1 MKKITVSFLFSA
13 LLMTSAVA
21 QSLAEGQRFS
31 RNEEFEKAEQ
41 IYAKLITAK
50 PKVGDNYYWAG
61 LNFLAKGDS
70 LSALNSFNAGLAIA
84 PTSPLNLVGKGH
96 MELRKH
102 NVQGAEAFF
111 VQASAAKKKLRPL
124 INKEIARAYLLVE
137 FGSPEQLKNYGARA
151 MDYLKI
157 SNNDFE
163 AKILLGDAMI
173 INNPT
178 NSSDAIQQY
187 IVASYDAPSD
197 PRPLM
202 RQAKVYARANAGT
215 LALSKL
221 DEALALDVN
230 YAPAYRQKAEVFSLL
245 KERDSA
251 VIYYEEYLKRNDN
264 ITARKFYVQNLY
276 LGGDFDR
283 CINEGKKLLEKKSI
297 PVIYGTIAYAI
308 ASKEK
313 AKRTPNIKMRSES
326 STQVTGSLDIKADS
340 KTTVSP
346 DGSISTK
353 VDYRA
358 TVNSDAGT
366 VPARRKYPL
375 HSDSTLIDS
384 GLNYFFKN
392 YEELHVKPLGRSL
405 LPSELFYKAILTYR
419 LGLVTA
425 DSFRT
430 VESYNL
436 MTMALMDTAR
446 AGANTYQMAQKM
458 YFDGKNYEQAY
469 GIIEMK
475 RKKQSGKLNSVDL
488 FYAGRCLAN
497 IKRQKEALT
506 IFNEL
511 ITQDTNYLSG
521 YYLIATTWA
530 SLDPTDSSGNV
541 TRAFERWMGKL
552 DSAQQ
557 IRFKQ
562 DRENAYRNMA
572 YYAQKKKDYEKASY
586 YYGKVIELVPDDQAT
601 IDVKKRF
608 DDYLIKVKAKA
619 NKPNKPAAAATTTTT
634 GTTTTTTPAGTTPT
648 TTPTGGTTPTTTPA
662 GGKK

>member
-1 MKKITVSFLFSA
+1 MKKITVSLILSSV
-13 LLMTSAVA
+13 LWVGSVA
-21 QSLAEGQRFS
+21 AQTLADGQKFS

-41 IYAKLITAK
+41 VYSSLIAKK
-50 PKVGDNYYWAG
+50 PKVGDNYYWAA

-70 LSALNSFNAGLAIA
+70 LSALNMFNQGLAIA
-84 PTSPLNLVGKGH
+84 PTFPLNLVGKGH

-111 VQASAAKKKLRPL
+111 AQASMAKKKVRPL
-124 INKEIARAYLLVE
+124 VNKEIARAYLLVE
-137 FGSPEQLKNYGARA
+137 YGSPEQLKGYGARA
-151 MDYLKI
+151 IDYLKI

-187 IVASYDAPSD
+187 IVAGYDATTD

-215 LALSKL
+215 LAISKL

-230 YAPAYRQKAEVFSLL
+230 YAPAYRQKAEVFSML

-251 VIYYEEYLKRNDN
+251 VFYYEEYLRRNDN

-276 LGGDFDR
+276 LGGDLDR
-283 CINEGKKLLEKKSI
+283 CIIEGKNLLGKKSI
-297 PVIYGTIAYAI
+297 PSIYGTIAYAI

-313 AKRTPNIKMRSES
+313 AKRR
-326 STQVTGSLDIKADS
+326 LADS
-340 KTTVSP
+340 
-346 DGSISTK
+346 
-353 VDYRA
+353 A
-358 TVNSDAGT
+358 
-366 VPARRKYPL
+366 
-375 HSDSTLIDS
+375 LIDS

-392 YEELHVKPLGRSL
+392 YEELYVKPLNRSL
-405 LPSELFYKAILTYR
+405 IPSENFFKAVLTYR
-419 LGLVTA
+419 YGLTTTDTTA
-425 DSFRT
+425 RKMRT

-436 MTMALMDTAR
+436 MTMALIDTSK

-469 GIIEMK
+469 GILELK
-475 RKKQSGKLNSVDL
+475 RKKQAGKLNSVDL

-497 IKRQKEALT
+497 IKRQREALN

-530 SLDPTDSSGNV
+530 SLDPVDSTGNV
-541 TRAFERWMGKL
+541 TKAFERWMGKL
-552 DSAQQ
+552 DSAQLVK
-557 IRFKQ
+557 FKA

-572 YYAQKKKDYEKASY
+572 YYAQKKKDYERASY
-586 YYGKVIELVPDDQAT
+586 YYGKVLELVPDDQVT

-608 DDYLIKVKAKA
+608 DDYLAKVKAKA
-619 NKPNKPAAAATTTTT
+619 NKPKPTAAATPSASASPATDAAAGSTNAGATT
-634 GTTTTTTPAGTTPT
+634 GGNAAGTGATTPT
-648 TTPTGGTTPTTTPA
+648 TG
-662 GGKK
+662 GGK

>member
-1 MKKITVSFLFSA
+1 M
-13 LLMTSAVA
+13 
-21 QSLAEGQRFS
+21 
-31 RNEEFEKAEQ
+31 
-41 IYAKLITAK
+41 
-50 PKVGDNYYWAG
+50 
-61 LNFLAKGDS
+61 
-70 LSALNSFNAGLAIA
+70 
-84 PTSPLNLVGKGH
+84 
-96 MELRKH
+96 
-102 NVQGAEAFF
+102 
-111 VQASAAKKKLRPL
+111 AKKKLRPL
-124 INKEIARAYLLVE
+124 VNKEIARAYLLVE
-137 FGSPEQLKNYGARA
+137 FGSPEQLKAYGARA
-151 MDYLKI
+151 IDYLKI

-187 IVASYDAPSD
+187 IVAGYDATND
-197 PRPLM
+197 PRPLL
-202 RQAKVYARANAGT
+202 RQAKVYARANAAT

-230 YAPAYRQKAEVFSLL
+230 YAPAYRQKAEVFSQL

-251 VIYYEEYLKRNDN
+251 VIYYEEYLRRNDN

-276 LGGDFDR
+276 LSGDFDR

-313 AKRTPNIKMRSES
+313 AKRR
-326 STQVTGSLDIKADS
+326 LADS
-340 KTTVSP
+340 
-346 DGSISTK
+346 
-353 VDYRA
+353 A
-358 TVNSDAGT
+358 Q
-366 VPARRKYPL
+366 
-375 HSDSTLIDS
+375 IDS
-384 GLNYFFKN
+384 GLNYFMKN
-392 YEELHVKPLGRSL
+392 YEELHIKPLNRGL
-405 LPSELFYKAILTYR
+405 LPSESYFKGVLTYR
-419 LGLVTA
+419 YGLSTTDTLA
-425 DSFRT
+425 RKLRT

-436 MTMALMDTAR
+436 MTMALMDTAK
-446 AGANTYQMAQKM
+446 AGVNTYQMAQKM

-475 RKKQSGKLNSVDL
+475 RKKQMGKLNSVDL

-530 SLDPTDSSGNV
+530 GLDPTDSTGNV
-541 TRAFERWMGKL
+541 TKAFERWMGKL
-552 DSAQQ
+552 DSAQR
-557 IRFKQ
+557 IRFVQ

-572 YYAQKKKDYEKASY
+572 YYAQKKKDYERASY

-608 DDYLIKVKAKA
+608 DDYLAKVKAKA
-619 NKPNKPAAAATTTTT
+619 NKPKAGTTATGAAATPAT
-634 GTTTTTTPAGTTPT
+634 GSTGASTTPT
-648 TTPTGGTTPTTTPA
+648 TTPTTPAATTT
-662 GGKK
+662 GGK

>member
-1 MKKITVSFLFSA
+1 MKKITVSLLLSSV

-21 QSLAEGQRFS
+21 QTLAEGQRYS
-31 RNEEFEKAEQ
+31 RNEEYEKAEQ
-41 IYAKLITAK
+41 IYAKLIAAK

-84 PTSPLNLVGKGH
+84 PLSPLNLVGKGH
-96 MELRKH
+96 MELRKL
-102 NVQGAEAFF
+102 NLQGAESFF

-137 FGSPEQLKNYGARA
+137 YGTAEQLKNYGSRA
-151 MDYLKI
+151 IDYLKI

-187 IVASYDAPSD
+187 IVAGYDAPTD

-202 RQAKVYARANAGT
+202 RQAKVYARANAAN
-215 LALSKL
+215 LAISKL

-230 YAPAYRQKAEVFSLL
+230 YAPAYRQKAEVFSLM

-264 ITARKFYVQNLY
+264 ITARKFYVQNLF

-283 CINEGKKLLEKKSI
+283 CISEGKKLLEKKSI
-297 PVIYGTIAYAI
+297 PVIYGTISYAI

-313 AKRTPNIKMRSES
+313 SKRR
-326 STQVTGSLDIKADS
+326 LADS
-340 KTTVSP
+340 
-346 DGSISTK
+346 
-353 VDYRA
+353 A
-358 TVNSDAGT
+358 Q
-366 VPARRKYPL
+366 
-375 HSDSTLIDS
+375 IDS

-392 YEELHVKPLGRSL
+392 YENLYIKPLNRDL
-405 LPSELFYKAILTYR
+405 LPSENYYKGVLTYR
-419 LGLVTA
+419 YGLSTT
-425 DSFRT
+425 DSVARKLRT
-430 VESYNL
+430 IESYNL

-446 AGANTYQMAQKM
+446 AGANTYQLAQKM

-469 GIIEMK
+469 GIIELK
-475 RKKQSGKLNSVDL
+475 RKKQAGKLNSVDL

-497 IKRQKEALT
+497 IKRQKEALN

-552 DSAQQ
+552 DSAQKV
-557 IRFKQ
+557 RFVQ

-586 YYGKVIELVPDDQAT
+586 YYGKVIELVPDDQVT

-608 DDYLIKVKAKA
+608 DDYVAKVKAKA
-619 NKPNKPAAAATTTTT
+619 NKPKTATSGTTTTDGASTTSGGTT
-634 GTTTTTTPAGTTPT
+634 GTTTPTTTTTPSS
-648 TTPTGGTTPTTTPA
+648 TTPA
-662 GGKK
+662 GGK

>member
-1 MKKITVSFLFSA
+1 MKKITVSLILSSV
-13 LLMTSAVA
+13 LWVGSVA
-21 QSLAEGQRFS
+21 AQTLADGQKFS

-41 IYAKLITAK
+41 VYSSLIAKK
-50 PKVGDNYYWAG
+50 PKVGDNYYWAA

-70 LSALNSFNAGLAIA
+70 LNALNMFNQGLAIA
-84 PTSPLNLVGKGH
+84 PTFPLNLVGKGH

-111 VQASAAKKKLRPL
+111 AQASMAKKKVRPL
-124 INKEIARAYLLVE
+124 VNKEIARAYLLVE
-137 FGSPEQLKNYGARA
+137 YGSAEQLKGYGARA
-151 MDYLKI
+151 IDYLKI

-187 IVASYDAPSD
+187 IVAGYDATTD

-215 LALSKL
+215 LAISKL
-221 DEALALDVN
+221 DEALALDLN
-230 YAPAYRQKAEVFSLL
+230 YAPAYRQKAEVFSML

-251 VIYYEEYLKRNDN
+251 VFYYEEYLRRNDN

-276 LGGDFDR
+276 LGGDLDR
-283 CINEGKKLLEKKSI
+283 CIIEGKNLLAKKSI
-297 PVIYGTIAYAI
+297 PSIYGTIAYAI

-313 AKRTPNIKMRSES
+313 AKRR
-326 STQVTGSLDIKADS
+326 LADS
-340 KTTVSP
+340 
-346 DGSISTK
+346 
-353 VDYRA
+353 A
-358 TVNSDAGT
+358 
-366 VPARRKYPL
+366 
-375 HSDSTLIDS
+375 LIDS

-392 YEELHVKPLGRSL
+392 YEELYVKPLSRSL
-405 LPSELFYKAILTYR
+405 IPSENFFKAVLTYR
-419 LGLVTA
+419 YGLTTTDTTA
-425 DSFRT
+425 RKMRT

-436 MTMALMDTAR
+436 MTMALIDTSK

-469 GIIEMK
+469 GILELK
-475 RKKQSGKLNSVDL
+475 RKKQAGKLNSVDL
-488 FYAGRCLAN
+488 FYSGRCLAN
-497 IKRQKEALT
+497 IKRQREALN

-530 SLDPTDSSGNV
+530 SLDPVDSTGNV
-541 TRAFERWMGKL
+541 TKAFERWMGKL
-552 DSAQQ
+552 DSTQLVK
-557 IRFKQ
+557 FKA

-572 YYAQKKKDYEKASY
+572 YYAQKKKDYEGASY
-586 YYGKVIELVPDDQAT
+586 YYGKVLELVPDDQVT

-619 NKPNKPAAAATTTTT
+619 NKPKATTGAAATTPASSASAAGTTATPAAGTTTAPATTT
-634 GTTTTTTPAGTTPT
+634 G
-648 TTPTGGTTPTTTPA
+648 
-662 GGKK
+662 GGK

>member
-1 MKKITVSFLFSA
+1 MKKISVSLLLSSV

-21 QSLAEGQRFS
+21 QTLADGQRFS

-41 IYAKLITAK
+41 IYAKLIATK

-70 LSALNSFNAGLAIA
+70 LSALNMFNQGLAIA
-84 PTSPLNLVGKGH
+84 PTGPLNLIGKGH

-111 VQASAAKKKLRPL
+111 VQASMAKKKLRPL
-124 INKEIARAYLLVE
+124 VNKEIARAYLLVE
-137 FGSPEQLKNYGARA
+137 FGSPEQLKAYGARA
-151 MDYLKI
+151 IDYLKI

-187 IVASYDAPSD
+187 IVAGYDATND
-197 PRPLM
+197 PRPLL
-202 RQAKVYARANAGT
+202 RQAKVYARANAAT

-230 YAPAYRQKAEVFSLL
+230 YAPAYRQKAEVFSQL

-251 VIYYEEYLKRNDN
+251 VIYYEEYLRRNDN

-276 LGGDFDR
+276 LSGDFDR

-313 AKRTPNIKMRSES
+313 AKRR
-326 STQVTGSLDIKADS
+326 LADS
-340 KTTVSP
+340 
-346 DGSISTK
+346 
-353 VDYRA
+353 A
-358 TVNSDAGT
+358 Q
-366 VPARRKYPL
+366 
-375 HSDSTLIDS
+375 IDS
-384 GLNYFFKN
+384 GLNYFMKN
-392 YEELHVKPLGRSL
+392 YEELHIKPLNRGL
-405 LPSELFYKAILTYR
+405 LPSESYFKGVLTYR
-419 LGLVTA
+419 YGLSTTDTLA
-425 DSFRT
+425 RKLRT

-436 MTMALMDTAR
+436 MTMALMDTAK
-446 AGANTYQMAQKM
+446 AGVNTYQMAQKM

-475 RKKQSGKLNSVDL
+475 RKKQMGKLNSVDL

-530 SLDPTDSSGNV
+530 GLDPTDSTGNV
-541 TRAFERWMGKL
+541 TKAFERWMGKL
-552 DSAQQ
+552 DSAQR
-557 IRFKQ
+557 IRFVQ

-572 YYAQKKKDYEKASY
+572 YYAQKKKDYERASY

-608 DDYLIKVKAKA
+608 DDYLAKVKAKA
-619 NKPNKPAAAATTTTT
+619 NKPKAGTTATGAAATPATGST
-634 GTTTTTTPAGTTPT
+634 GTSTAPT
-648 TTPTGGTTPTTTPA
+648 TTPTTPA
-662 GGKK
+662 ATTSGGK

>member
-1 MKKITVSFLFSA
+1 MKKITVSLILSSV
-13 LLMTSAVA
+13 LWVGSVA
-21 QSLAEGQRFS
+21 AQTLADGQKFS

-41 IYAKLITAK
+41 VYSSLIAKK
-50 PKVGDNYYWAG
+50 PKVGDNYYWAA

-70 LSALNSFNAGLAIA
+70 LSALNMFNQGLAIA
-84 PTSPLNLVGKGH
+84 PTFPLNLVGKGH

-111 VQASAAKKKLRPL
+111 AQASMAKKKVRPL
-124 INKEIARAYLLVE
+124 VNKEIARAYLLVE
-137 FGSPEQLKNYGARA
+137 YGSPEQLKGYGARA
-151 MDYLKI
+151 IDYLKI

-187 IVASYDAPSD
+187 IVAGYDATTD

-215 LALSKL
+215 LAISKL

-230 YAPAYRQKAEVFSLL
+230 YAPAYRQKAEVFSML

-251 VIYYEEYLKRNDN
+251 VFYYEEYLRRNDN

-276 LGGDFDR
+276 LGGDLDR
-283 CINEGKKLLEKKSI
+283 CIIEGKNLLGKKSI
-297 PVIYGTIAYAI
+297 PSIYGTIAYAI

-313 AKRTPNIKMRSES
+313 AKRR
-326 STQVTGSLDIKADS
+326 LADS
-340 KTTVSP
+340 
-346 DGSISTK
+346 
-353 VDYRA
+353 A
-358 TVNSDAGT
+358 
-366 VPARRKYPL
+366 
-375 HSDSTLIDS
+375 LIDS

-392 YEELHVKPLGRSL
+392 YEELYVKPLNRSL
-405 LPSELFYKAILTYR
+405 IPSENFFKAVLTYR
-419 LGLVTA
+419 YGLTTTDTTA
-425 DSFRT
+425 RKMRT

-436 MTMALMDTAR
+436 MTMALIDTSK

-469 GIIEMK
+469 GILELK
-475 RKKQSGKLNSVDL
+475 RKKQAGKLNSVDL

-497 IKRQKEALT
+497 IKRQREALN

-530 SLDPTDSSGNV
+530 SLDPVDSTGNV
-541 TRAFERWMGKL
+541 TKAFERWMGKL
-552 DSAQQ
+552 DSAQL
-557 IRFKQ
+557 IKFKA

-572 YYAQKKKDYEKASY
+572 YYAQKKKDYERASY
-586 YYGKVIELVPDDQAT
+586 YYGKVLELVPDDQVT

-608 DDYLIKVKAKA
+608 DDYLAKVKAKA
-619 NKPNKPAAAATTTTT
+619 NKPKPTAAATPSASASPATDAAAGSTNAGATT
-634 GTTTTTTPAGTTPT
+634 GGNAAGTGATTPT
-648 TTPTGGTTPTTTPA
+648 TG
-662 GGKK
+662 GGK

>member
-1 MKKITVSFLFSA
+1 MKKITVSLILSSV
-13 LLMTSAVA
+13 LWVGSVA
-21 QSLAEGQRFS
+21 AQTLADGQKFS

-41 IYAKLITAK
+41 VYSSLIAKK
-50 PKVGDNYYWAG
+50 PKVGDNYYWAA

-70 LSALNSFNAGLAIA
+70 LNALNMFNQGLAIA
-84 PTSPLNLVGKGH
+84 PTFPLNLVGKGH

-111 VQASAAKKKLRPL
+111 AQASMAKKKVRPL
-124 INKEIARAYLLVE
+124 VNKEIARAYLLVE
-137 FGSPEQLKNYGARA
+137 FGSPEQLKGYGARA
-151 MDYLKI
+151 IDYLKI

-187 IVASYDAPSD
+187 IVAGYDATTD

-215 LALSKL
+215 LAISKL
-221 DEALALDVN
+221 DEALALDLN
-230 YAPAYRQKAEVFSLL
+230 YAPAYRQKAEVFSML

-251 VIYYEEYLKRNDN
+251 VFYYEEYLRRNDN

-276 LGGDFDR
+276 LGGDLDR
-283 CINEGKKLLEKKSI
+283 CIIEGKNLLAKKSI
-297 PVIYGTIAYAI
+297 PSIYGTIAYAI

-313 AKRTPNIKMRSES
+313 AKRR
-326 STQVTGSLDIKADS
+326 LADS
-340 KTTVSP
+340 
-346 DGSISTK
+346 
-353 VDYRA
+353 A
-358 TVNSDAGT
+358 
-366 VPARRKYPL
+366 
-375 HSDSTLIDS
+375 LIDS

-392 YEELHVKPLGRSL
+392 YEELYVKPLSRSL
-405 LPSELFYKAILTYR
+405 IPSENFFKAVLTYR
-419 LGLVTA
+419 YGLTTTDTTA
-425 DSFRT
+425 RKMRT

-436 MTMALMDTAR
+436 MTMALIDTSK

-469 GIIEMK
+469 GILELK
-475 RKKQSGKLNSVDL
+475 RKKQAGKLNSVDL

-497 IKRQKEALT
+497 IKRQREALN

-530 SLDPTDSSGNV
+530 SLDPVDSTGNV
-541 TRAFERWMGKL
+541 TKAFERWMGKL
-552 DSAQQ
+552 DSTQLVK
-557 IRFKQ
+557 FKA

-572 YYAQKKKDYEKASY
+572 YYAQKKKDYEGASY
-586 YYGKVIELVPDDQAT
+586 YYGKVLELVPDDQVT

-619 NKPNKPAAAATTTTT
+619 NKPKATTGAAATTPATSASAAGTTATPAAGTTTAPATTT
-634 GTTTTTTPAGTTPT
+634 G
-648 TTPTGGTTPTTTPA
+648 
-662 GGKK
+662 GGK

>member
-1 MKKITVSFLFSA
+1 MKKITVSLILSSV
-13 LLMTSAVA
+13 LWVGSVA
-21 QSLAEGQRFS
+21 AQTLADGQKFS

-41 IYAKLITAK
+41 VYSSLIAKK
-50 PKVGDNYYWAG
+50 PKVGDNYYWAA

-70 LSALNSFNAGLAIA
+70 LSALNMFNQGLAIA
-84 PTSPLNLVGKGH
+84 PTFPLNLVGKGH

-111 VQASAAKKKLRPL
+111 AQASMAKKKVRPL
-124 INKEIARAYLLVE
+124 VNKEIARAYLLVE
-137 FGSPEQLKNYGARA
+137 YGNAEQLKGYGARA
-151 MDYLKI
+151 IDYLKI

-187 IVASYDAPSD
+187 IVAGYDATTD

-215 LALSKL
+215 LAISKL

-230 YAPAYRQKAEVFSLL
+230 YAPAYRQKAEVFSML

-251 VIYYEEYLKRNDN
+251 VFYYEEYLRRNDN

-276 LGGDFDR
+276 LGGDLDR
-283 CINEGKKLLEKKSI
+283 CIIEGKNLLGKKSI
-297 PVIYGTIAYAI
+297 PSIYGTIAYAI

-313 AKRTPNIKMRSES
+313 AKRR
-326 STQVTGSLDIKADS
+326 LADS
-340 KTTVSP
+340 
-346 DGSISTK
+346 
-353 VDYRA
+353 A
-358 TVNSDAGT
+358 
-366 VPARRKYPL
+366 
-375 HSDSTLIDS
+375 LIDS

-392 YEELHVKPLGRSL
+392 YEELYVKPLNRSL
-405 LPSELFYKAILTYR
+405 IPSENFFKAVLTYR
-419 LGLVTA
+419 YGLTTTDTTA
-425 DSFRT
+425 RKMRT

-436 MTMALMDTAR
+436 MTMALIDTSK

-469 GIIEMK
+469 GILELK
-475 RKKQSGKLNSVDL
+475 RKKQAGKLNSVDL

-497 IKRQKEALT
+497 IKRQREALN

-530 SLDPTDSSGNV
+530 SLDPVDSTGNV
-541 TRAFERWMGKL
+541 TKAFERWMGKL
-552 DSAQQ
+552 DSAQLVK
-557 IRFKQ
+557 FKA

-572 YYAQKKKDYEKASY
+572 YYAQKKKDYERASY
-586 YYGKVIELVPDDQAT
+586 YYGKVLELVPDDQVT

-608 DDYLIKVKAKA
+608 DDYLAKVKAKA
-619 NKPNKPAAAATTTTT
+619 NKPKPTAAATPSASASPATDAAAGSTNAGATT
-634 GTTTTTTPAGTTPT
+634 GGNAAGTGATTPT
-648 TTPTGGTTPTTTPA
+648 TG
-662 GGKK
+662 GGK

>member
-1 MKKITVSFLFSA
+1 MKKITVSLILSSV
-13 LLMTSAVA
+13 LWVGSVA
-21 QSLAEGQRFS
+21 AQTLADGQKFS

-41 IYAKLITAK
+41 VYSSLIAKK
-50 PKVGDNYYWAG
+50 PKVGDNYYWAA

-70 LSALNSFNAGLAIA
+70 LSALNMFNQGLAIA
-84 PTSPLNLVGKGH
+84 PTFPLNLVGKGH

-111 VQASAAKKKLRPL
+111 AQASMAKKKVRPL
-124 INKEIARAYLLVE
+124 VNKEIARAYLLVE
-137 FGSPEQLKNYGARA
+137 YGSPDQLKGYGARA
-151 MDYLKI
+151 IDYLKI

-187 IVASYDAPSD
+187 IVAGYDATTD

-215 LALSKL
+215 LAISKL

-230 YAPAYRQKAEVFSLL
+230 YAPAYRQKAEVFSML

-251 VIYYEEYLKRNDN
+251 VFYYEEYLRRNDN

-276 LGGDFDR
+276 LGGDLDR
-283 CINEGKKLLEKKSI
+283 CIIEGKNLLGKKSI
-297 PVIYGTIAYAI
+297 PSIYGTIAYAI

-313 AKRTPNIKMRSES
+313 AKRR
-326 STQVTGSLDIKADS
+326 LADS
-340 KTTVSP
+340 
-346 DGSISTK
+346 
-353 VDYRA
+353 A
-358 TVNSDAGT
+358 
-366 VPARRKYPL
+366 
-375 HSDSTLIDS
+375 LIDS

-392 YEELHVKPLGRSL
+392 YEELYVKPLNRSL
-405 LPSELFYKAILTYR
+405 IPSENFFKAVLTYR
-419 LGLVTA
+419 YGLTTTDTTA
-425 DSFRT
+425 RKMRT

-436 MTMALMDTAR
+436 MTMALIDTSK

-469 GIIEMK
+469 GILELK
-475 RKKQSGKLNSVDL
+475 RKKQAGKLNSVDL

-497 IKRQKEALT
+497 IKRQREALN

-530 SLDPTDSSGNV
+530 SLDPVDSTGNV
-541 TRAFERWMGKL
+541 TKAFERWMGKL
-552 DSAQQ
+552 DSAQLVK
-557 IRFKQ
+557 FKA

-572 YYAQKKKDYEKASY
+572 YYAQKKKDYERASY
-586 YYGKVIELVPDDQAT
+586 YYGKVLELVPDDQVT

-608 DDYLIKVKAKA
+608 DDYLAKVKAKA
-619 NKPNKPAAAATTTTT
+619 NKPKPTAAATPSASASPATDAAAGSTNAGATT
-634 GTTTTTTPAGTTPT
+634 GGNAAGTGATTPT
-648 TTPTGGTTPTTTPA
+648 TG
-662 GGKK
+662 GGK

>member
-1 MKKITVSFLFSA
+1 MKKITVSLILSSV
-13 LLMTSAVA
+13 LWVGSVA
-21 QSLAEGQRFS
+21 AQTLADGQKFS

-41 IYAKLITAK
+41 VYSSLIAKK
-50 PKVGDNYYWAG
+50 PKVGDNYYWAA

-70 LSALNSFNAGLAIA
+70 LNALNMFNQGLAIA
-84 PTSPLNLVGKGH
+84 PTFPLNLVGKGH

-111 VQASAAKKKLRPL
+111 AQASMAKKKVRPL
-124 INKEIARAYLLVE
+124 VNKEIARAYLLVE
-137 FGSPEQLKNYGARA
+137 YGSAEQLKGYGARA
-151 MDYLKI
+151 IDYLKI

-187 IVASYDAPSD
+187 IVAGYDATTD

-215 LALSKL
+215 LAISKL

-230 YAPAYRQKAEVFSLL
+230 YAPAYRQKAEVFSML

-251 VIYYEEYLKRNDN
+251 VFYYEEYLRRNDN

-276 LGGDFDR
+276 LGGDLDR
-283 CINEGKKLLEKKSI
+283 CIIEGKNLLAKKSI
-297 PVIYGTIAYAI
+297 PSIYGTIAYAI

-313 AKRTPNIKMRSES
+313 AKRR
-326 STQVTGSLDIKADS
+326 LADS
-340 KTTVSP
+340 
-346 DGSISTK
+346 
-353 VDYRA
+353 A
-358 TVNSDAGT
+358 
-366 VPARRKYPL
+366 
-375 HSDSTLIDS
+375 LIDS

-392 YEELHVKPLGRSL
+392 YEELYVKPLSRSL
-405 LPSELFYKAILTYR
+405 IPSENFFKAVLSYRYGLTTTDT
-419 LGLVTA
+419 TA
-425 DSFRT
+425 RKMRT

-436 MTMALMDTAR
+436 MTMALIDTSK

-469 GIIEMK
+469 GILELK
-475 RKKQSGKLNSVDL
+475 RKKQAGKLNSVDL
-488 FYAGRCLAN
+488 FYSGRCLAN
-497 IKRQKEALT
+497 IKRQREALN

-530 SLDPTDSSGNV
+530 SLDPVDSTGNV
-541 TRAFERWMGKL
+541 TKAFERWMGKL
-552 DSAQQ
+552 DSTQLVK
-557 IRFKQ
+557 FKA

-572 YYAQKKKDYEKASY
+572 YYAQKKKDYEGASY
-586 YYGKVIELVPDDQAT
+586 YYGKVLELVPDDQVT

-619 NKPNKPAAAATTTTT
+619 NKPKATTGAAATTPATSASAAGTTATPAAGTTTAPATTT
-634 GTTTTTTPAGTTPT
+634 G
-648 TTPTGGTTPTTTPA
+648 
-662 GGKK
+662 GGK

>member
-1 MKKITVSFLFSA
+1 MKKITVSLILSSV
-13 LLMTSAVA
+13 LWVGSVA
-21 QSLAEGQRFS
+21 AQTLADGQKFS

-41 IYAKLITAK
+41 VYSSLIAKK
-50 PKVGDNYYWAG
+50 PKVGDNYYWAA

-70 LSALNSFNAGLAIA
+70 LNALNMFNQGLAIA
-84 PTSPLNLVGKGH
+84 PTFPLNLVGKGH

-111 VQASAAKKKLRPL
+111 AQASMAKKKVRPL
-124 INKEIARAYLLVE
+124 VNKEIARAYLLVE
-137 FGSPEQLKNYGARA
+137 YGSPEQLKGYGARA
-151 MDYLKI
+151 IDYLKI

-187 IVASYDAPSD
+187 IVAGYDATTD

-215 LALSKL
+215 LAISKL

-230 YAPAYRQKAEVFSLL
+230 YAPAYRQKAEVFSML

-251 VIYYEEYLKRNDN
+251 VFYYEEYLRRNDN

-276 LGGDFDR
+276 LGGDLDR
-283 CINEGKKLLEKKSI
+283 CIIEGKNLLAKKSI
-297 PVIYGTIAYAI
+297 PSIYGTIAYAI

-313 AKRTPNIKMRSES
+313 AKRR
-326 STQVTGSLDIKADS
+326 LADS
-340 KTTVSP
+340 
-346 DGSISTK
+346 
-353 VDYRA
+353 A
-358 TVNSDAGT
+358 
-366 VPARRKYPL
+366 
-375 HSDSTLIDS
+375 LIDS

-392 YEELHVKPLGRSL
+392 YEELYVKPLSRSL
-405 LPSELFYKAILTYR
+405 IPSENFFKAVLTYR
-419 LGLVTA
+419 YGLTTTDTTA
-425 DSFRT
+425 RKMRT

-436 MTMALMDTAR
+436 MTMALIDTSK

-469 GIIEMK
+469 GILELK
-475 RKKQSGKLNSVDL
+475 RKKQAGKLNSVDL

-497 IKRQKEALT
+497 IKRQREALN

-530 SLDPTDSSGNV
+530 SLDPVDSTGNV
-541 TRAFERWMGKL
+541 TKAFERWMGKL
-552 DSAQQ
+552 DSTQLVK
-557 IRFKQ
+557 FKA

-572 YYAQKKKDYEKASY
+572 YYAQKKKDYEGASY
-586 YYGKVIELVPDDQAT
+586 YYGKVLELVPDDQVT

-619 NKPNKPAAAATTTTT
+619 NKPKATTGAAATTPASSASAAGTTATPAAGTTTAPATTT
-634 GTTTTTTPAGTTPT
+634 G
-648 TTPTGGTTPTTTPA
+648 
-662 GGKK
+662 GGK

>member
-1 MKKITVSFLFSA
+1 MKKITVSLILSSV
-13 LLMTSAVA
+13 LWVGSVA
-21 QSLAEGQRFS
+21 AQTLADGQKFS

-41 IYAKLITAK
+41 VYSSLIAKK
-50 PKVGDNYYWAG
+50 PKVGDNYYWAA

-70 LSALNSFNAGLAIA
+70 LNALNMFNQGLAIA
-84 PTSPLNLVGKGH
+84 PTFPLNLVGKGH

-111 VQASAAKKKLRPL
+111 AQASMAKKKVRPL
-124 INKEIARAYLLVE
+124 VNKEIARAYLLVE
-137 FGSPEQLKNYGARA
+137 YGSPEQLKGYGARA
-151 MDYLKI
+151 IDYLKI

-187 IVASYDAPSD
+187 IVAGYDATTD

-215 LALSKL
+215 LAISKL
-221 DEALALDVN
+221 DEALALDLN
-230 YAPAYRQKAEVFSLL
+230 YAPAYRQKAEVFSML

-251 VIYYEEYLKRNDN
+251 VFYYEEYLRRNDN

-276 LGGDFDR
+276 LGGDLDR
-283 CINEGKKLLEKKSI
+283 CIIEGKNLLAKKSI
-297 PVIYGTIAYAI
+297 PSIYGTIAYAI

-313 AKRTPNIKMRSES
+313 AKRR
-326 STQVTGSLDIKADS
+326 LADS
-340 KTTVSP
+340 
-346 DGSISTK
+346 
-353 VDYRA
+353 A
-358 TVNSDAGT
+358 
-366 VPARRKYPL
+366 
-375 HSDSTLIDS
+375 LIDS

-392 YEELHVKPLGRSL
+392 YEELYVKPLSRSL
-405 LPSELFYKAILTYR
+405 IPSENFFKAVLTYR
-419 LGLVTA
+419 YGLTTTDTTA
-425 DSFRT
+425 RKMRT

-436 MTMALMDTAR
+436 MTMALIDTSK

-469 GIIEMK
+469 GILELK
-475 RKKQSGKLNSVDL
+475 RKKQAGKLNSVDL

-497 IKRQKEALT
+497 IKRQREALN

-530 SLDPTDSSGNV
+530 SLDPVDSTGNV
-541 TRAFERWMGKL
+541 TKAFERWMGKL
-552 DSAQQ
+552 DSTQLVK
-557 IRFKQ
+557 FKA

-572 YYAQKKKDYEKASY
+572 YYAQKKKDYEGASY
-586 YYGKVIELVPDDQAT
+586 YYGKVLELVPDDQVT

-619 NKPNKPAAAATTTTT
+619 NKPKATTGAAATTPASSASAAGTTATPAAGTTSAPATTT
-634 GTTTTTTPAGTTPT
+634 G
-648 TTPTGGTTPTTTPA
+648 
-662 GGKK
+662 GGK

>member
-1 MKKITVSFLFSA
+1 MKKITVSLILSSV
-13 LLMTSAVA
+13 LWVGSVA
-21 QSLAEGQRFS
+21 AQTLADGQKFS

-41 IYAKLITAK
+41 VYSSLIAKK
-50 PKVGDNYYWAG
+50 PKVGDNYYWAA

-70 LSALNSFNAGLAIA
+70 LNALNMFNQGLAIA
-84 PTSPLNLVGKGH
+84 PTFPLNLVGKGH

-111 VQASAAKKKLRPL
+111 AQASMAKKKVRPL
-124 INKEIARAYLLVE
+124 VNKEIARAYLLVE
-137 FGSPEQLKNYGARA
+137 YGSPEQLKGYGARA
-151 MDYLKI
+151 IDYLKI

-187 IVASYDAPSD
+187 IVAGYDATTD

-215 LALSKL
+215 LAISKL
-221 DEALALDVN
+221 DEALALDLN
-230 YAPAYRQKAEVFSLL
+230 YAPAYRQKAEVFSML

-251 VIYYEEYLKRNDN
+251 VFYYEEYLRRNDN

-276 LGGDFDR
+276 LGGDLDR
-283 CINEGKKLLEKKSI
+283 CIIEGKNLLAKKSI
-297 PVIYGTIAYAI
+297 PSIYGTIAYAI

-313 AKRTPNIKMRSES
+313 AKRR
-326 STQVTGSLDIKADS
+326 LADS
-340 KTTVSP
+340 
-346 DGSISTK
+346 
-353 VDYRA
+353 A
-358 TVNSDAGT
+358 
-366 VPARRKYPL
+366 
-375 HSDSTLIDS
+375 LIDS

-392 YEELHVKPLGRSL
+392 YEELYVKPLSRSL
-405 LPSELFYKAILTYR
+405 IPSENFFKAVLTYR
-419 LGLVTA
+419 YGLTTTDTTA
-425 DSFRT
+425 RKMRT

-436 MTMALMDTAR
+436 MTMALIDTSK

-469 GIIEMK
+469 GILELK
-475 RKKQSGKLNSVDL
+475 RKKQAGKLNSVDL
-488 FYAGRCLAN
+488 FYSGRCLAN
-497 IKRQKEALT
+497 IKRQREALN

-530 SLDPTDSSGNV
+530 SLDPVDSTGNV
-541 TRAFERWMGKL
+541 TKAFERWMGKL
-552 DSAQQ
+552 DSTQLVK
-557 IRFKQ
+557 FKA

-572 YYAQKKKDYEKASY
+572 YYAQKKKDYEGASY
-586 YYGKVIELVPDDQAT
+586 YYGKVLELVPDDQVT

-619 NKPNKPAAAATTTTT
+619 NKPKATTGASATTPASSASAAGTTATPAAGTTTAPATTT
-634 GTTTTTTPAGTTPT
+634 G
-648 TTPTGGTTPTTTPA
+648 
-662 GGKK
+662 GGK

>member
-1 MKKITVSFLFSA
+1 
-13 LLMTSAVA
+13 
-21 QSLAEGQRFS
+21 
-31 RNEEFEKAEQ
+31 
-41 IYAKLITAK
+41 
-50 PKVGDNYYWAG
+50 
-61 LNFLAKGDS
+61 
-70 LSALNSFNAGLAIA
+70 
-84 PTSPLNLVGKGH
+84 VGKGH

-111 VQASAAKKKLRPL
+111 AQASMAKKKVRPL
-124 INKEIARAYLLVE
+124 VNKEIARAYLLVE
-137 FGSPEQLKNYGARA
+137 YGSPEQLKGYGARA
-151 MDYLKI
+151 IDYLKI

-187 IVASYDAPSD
+187 IVAGYDATTD

-215 LALSKL
+215 LAISKL
-221 DEALALDVN
+221 DEALALDLN
-230 YAPAYRQKAEVFSLL
+230 YAPAYRQKAEVFSML

-251 VIYYEEYLKRNDN
+251 VFYYEEYLRRNDN

-276 LGGDFDR
+276 LGGDLDR
-283 CINEGKKLLEKKSI
+283 CIIEGKNLLAKKSI
-297 PVIYGTIAYAI
+297 PSIYGTIAYAI

-313 AKRTPNIKMRSES
+313 AKRR
-326 STQVTGSLDIKADS
+326 LADS
-340 KTTVSP
+340 
-346 DGSISTK
+346 
-353 VDYRA
+353 A
-358 TVNSDAGT
+358 
-366 VPARRKYPL
+366 
-375 HSDSTLIDS
+375 LIDS

-392 YEELHVKPLGRSL
+392 YEELYVKPLSRSL
-405 LPSELFYKAILTYR
+405 IPSENFFKAVLTYR
-419 LGLVTA
+419 YGLTTTDTTA
-425 DSFRT
+425 RKMRT

-436 MTMALMDTAR
+436 MTMALIDTSK

-469 GIIEMK
+469 GILELK
-475 RKKQSGKLNSVDL
+475 RKKQAGKLNSVDL

-497 IKRQKEALT
+497 IKRQREALN

-530 SLDPTDSSGNV
+530 SLDPVDSTGNV
-541 TRAFERWMGKL
+541 TKAFERWMGKL
-552 DSAQQ
+552 DSTQLVK
-557 IRFKQ
+557 FKA

-572 YYAQKKKDYEKASY
+572 YYAQKKKDYEGASY
-586 YYGKVIELVPDDQAT
+586 YYGKVLELVPDDQVT

-619 NKPNKPAAAATTTTT
+619 NKPKATTGAAATTPASSASAAGTTATPAAGTTTAPATTT
-634 GTTTTTTPAGTTPT
+634 G
-648 TTPTGGTTPTTTPA
+648 
-662 GGKK
+662 GGK

>member
-1 MKKITVSFLFSA
+1 MKKITVSLILSSV
-13 LLMTSAVA
+13 LWVGSVA
-21 QSLAEGQRFS
+21 AQTLADGQKFS

-41 IYAKLITAK
+41 VYSSLIAKK
-50 PKVGDNYYWAG
+50 PKVGDNYYWAA

-70 LSALNSFNAGLAIA
+70 LNALNMFNQGLAIA
-84 PTSPLNLVGKGH
+84 PTFPLNLVGKGH

-111 VQASAAKKKLRPL
+111 AQASMAKKKVRPL
-124 INKEIARAYLLVE
+124 VNKEIARAYLLVE
-137 FGSPEQLKNYGARA
+137 YGSPEQLKGYGARA
-151 MDYLKI
+151 IDYLKI

-187 IVASYDAPSD
+187 IVAGYDATTD

-215 LALSKL
+215 LAISKL
-221 DEALALDVN
+221 DEALALDLN
-230 YAPAYRQKAEVFSLL
+230 YAPAYRQKAEVFSML

-251 VIYYEEYLKRNDN
+251 VFYYEEYLRRNDN

-276 LGGDFDR
+276 LGGDLDR
-283 CINEGKKLLEKKSI
+283 CIIEGKNLLAKKSI
-297 PVIYGTIAYAI
+297 PSIYGTIAYAI

-313 AKRTPNIKMRSES
+313 AKRR
-326 STQVTGSLDIKADS
+326 LADS
-340 KTTVSP
+340 
-346 DGSISTK
+346 
-353 VDYRA
+353 A
-358 TVNSDAGT
+358 
-366 VPARRKYPL
+366 
-375 HSDSTLIDS
+375 LIDS

-392 YEELHVKPLGRSL
+392 YEELYVKSLSRSL
-405 LPSELFYKAILTYR
+405 IPSENFFKAVLTYR
-419 LGLVTA
+419 YGLTTTDTTA
-425 DSFRT
+425 RKMRT

-436 MTMALMDTAR
+436 MTMALIDTSK

-469 GIIEMK
+469 GILELK
-475 RKKQSGKLNSVDL
+475 RKKQAGKLNSVDL

-497 IKRQKEALT
+497 IKRQREALN

-530 SLDPTDSSGNV
+530 SLDPVDSTGNV
-541 TRAFERWMGKL
+541 TKAFERWMGKL
-552 DSAQQ
+552 DSTQLVK
-557 IRFKQ
+557 FKA

-572 YYAQKKKDYEKASY
+572 YYAQKKKDYEGASY
-586 YYGKVIELVPDDQAT
+586 YYGKVLELVPDDQVT

-619 NKPNKPAAAATTTTT
+619 NKPKATTGAAATTPASSASAAGTTATPAAGTTTAPATTT
-634 GTTTTTTPAGTTPT
+634 G
-648 TTPTGGTTPTTTPA
+648 
-662 GGKK
+662 GGK

>member
-1 MKKITVSFLFSA
+1 MKKITVSLILSSV
-13 LLMTSAVA
+13 LWVGSVA
-21 QSLAEGQRFS
+21 AQTLADGQKFS

-41 IYAKLITAK
+41 VYSSLIAKK
-50 PKVGDNYYWAG
+50 PKVGDNYYWAA

-70 LSALNSFNAGLAIA
+70 LSALNMFNQGLAIA
-84 PTSPLNLVGKGH
+84 PTFPLNLVGKGH

-111 VQASAAKKKLRPL
+111 AQASMAKKKVRPL
-124 INKEIARAYLLVE
+124 VNKEIARAYLLVE
-137 FGSPEQLKNYGARA
+137 YGNAEQLKGYGARA
-151 MDYLKI
+151 IDYLKI

-187 IVASYDAPSD
+187 IVAGYDATTD

-215 LALSKL
+215 LAISKL

-230 YAPAYRQKAEVFSLL
+230 YAPAYRQKAEVFSML

-251 VIYYEEYLKRNDN
+251 VFYYEEYLRRNDN
-264 ITARKFYVQNLY
+264 ISARKFYVQNLY
-276 LGGDFDR
+276 LGGDLDR
-283 CINEGKKLLEKKSI
+283 CIIEGKNLLGKKSI
-297 PVIYGTIAYAI
+297 PSIYGTIAYAI

-313 AKRTPNIKMRSES
+313 AKRR
-326 STQVTGSLDIKADS
+326 LADS
-340 KTTVSP
+340 
-346 DGSISTK
+346 
-353 VDYRA
+353 A
-358 TVNSDAGT
+358 
-366 VPARRKYPL
+366 
-375 HSDSTLIDS
+375 LIDS

-392 YEELHVKPLGRSL
+392 YEELYVKPLNRSL
-405 LPSELFYKAILTYR
+405 IPSENFFKAVLTYR
-419 LGLVTA
+419 YGLTTTDTTA
-425 DSFRT
+425 RKMRT

-436 MTMALMDTAR
+436 MTMALIDTSK

-469 GIIEMK
+469 GILELK
-475 RKKQSGKLNSVDL
+475 RKKQAGKLNSVDL
-488 FYAGRCLAN
+488 FYSGRCLAN
-497 IKRQKEALT
+497 IKRQREALN

-530 SLDPTDSSGNV
+530 SLDPVDSTGNV
-541 TRAFERWMGKL
+541 TKAFERWMGKL
-552 DSAQQ
+552 DSAQLVK
-557 IRFKQ
+557 FKA

-572 YYAQKKKDYEKASY
+572 YYAQKKKDYERASY
-586 YYGKVIELVPDDQAT
+586 YYGKVLELVPDDQVT

-608 DDYLIKVKAKA
+608 DDYLAKVKAKA
-619 NKPNKPAAAATTTTT
+619 NKPKPTATATPSASASPATDAAAGSTNAGATTGGNAAGT
-634 GTTTTTTPAGTTPT
+634 GATTPT
-648 TTPTGGTTPTTTPA
+648 TG
-662 GGKK
+662 GGK

>member
-1 MKKITVSFLFSA
+1 MKKITVSLILSSV
-13 LLMTSAVA
+13 LWVGSVA
-21 QSLAEGQRFS
+21 AQTLADGQKFS

-41 IYAKLITAK
+41 VYSSLIAKK
-50 PKVGDNYYWAG
+50 PKVGDNYYWAA

-70 LSALNSFNAGLAIA
+70 LNALNMFNQGLAIA
-84 PTSPLNLVGKGH
+84 PTFPLNLVGKGH

-111 VQASAAKKKLRPL
+111 AQASMAKKKVRPL
-124 INKEIARAYLLVE
+124 VNKEIARAYLLVE
-137 FGSPEQLKNYGARA
+137 YGSAEQLKGYGARA
-151 MDYLKI
+151 IDYLKI

-187 IVASYDAPSD
+187 IVAGYDATTD

-215 LALSKL
+215 LAISKL
-221 DEALALDVN
+221 DEALALDLN
-230 YAPAYRQKAEVFSLL
+230 YAPAYRQKAEVFSML

-251 VIYYEEYLKRNDN
+251 VFYYEEYLRRNDN

-276 LGGDFDR
+276 LGGDLDR
-283 CINEGKKLLEKKSI
+283 CIIEGKNLLAKKSI
-297 PVIYGTIAYAI
+297 PSIYGTIAYAI

-313 AKRTPNIKMRSES
+313 AKRR
-326 STQVTGSLDIKADS
+326 LADS
-340 KTTVSP
+340 
-346 DGSISTK
+346 
-353 VDYRA
+353 A
-358 TVNSDAGT
+358 
-366 VPARRKYPL
+366 
-375 HSDSTLIDS
+375 LIDS

-392 YEELHVKPLGRSL
+392 YEELYVKPLSRSL
-405 LPSELFYKAILTYR
+405 IPSENFFKAVLTYR
-419 LGLVTA
+419 YGLTTTDTTA
-425 DSFRT
+425 RKMRT

-436 MTMALMDTAR
+436 MTMALIDTSK

-469 GIIEMK
+469 GILELK
-475 RKKQSGKLNSVDL
+475 RKKQAGKLNSVDL

-497 IKRQKEALT
+497 IKRQREALN

-530 SLDPTDSSGNV
+530 SLDPVDSTGNV
-541 TRAFERWMGKL
+541 TKAFERWMGKL
-552 DSAQQ
+552 DSTQLVK
-557 IRFKQ
+557 FKA

-572 YYAQKKKDYEKASY
+572 YYAQKKKDYEGASY
-586 YYGKVIELVPDDQAT
+586 YYGKVLELVPDDQVT

-619 NKPNKPAAAATTTTT
+619 NKPKATTGASATTPASSASAAGTTATPAAGTTTAPATTT
-634 GTTTTTTPAGTTPT
+634 G
-648 TTPTGGTTPTTTPA
+648 
-662 GGKK
+662 GGK

>member
-1 MKKITVSFLFSA
+1 MKKITVSLILSSV
-13 LLMTSAVA
+13 LWVGSVA
-21 QSLAEGQRFS
+21 AQTLADGQKFS

-41 IYAKLITAK
+41 VYSSLIAKK
-50 PKVGDNYYWAG
+50 PKVGDNYYWAA

-70 LSALNSFNAGLAIA
+70 LNALNMFNQGLAIA
-84 PTSPLNLVGKGH
+84 PTFPLNLVGKGH

-111 VQASAAKKKLRPL
+111 AQASMAKKKVRPL
-124 INKEIARAYLLVE
+124 VNKEIARAYLLVE
-137 FGSPEQLKNYGARA
+137 FGSPEQLKGYGARA
-151 MDYLKI
+151 IDYLKI

-187 IVASYDAPSD
+187 IVAGYDATTD

-215 LALSKL
+215 LAISKL
-221 DEALALDVN
+221 DEALALDLN
-230 YAPAYRQKAEVFSLL
+230 YAPAYRQKAEVFSML

-251 VIYYEEYLKRNDN
+251 VFYYEEYLRRNDN

-276 LGGDFDR
+276 LGGDLDR
-283 CINEGKKLLEKKSI
+283 CIIEGKNLLAKKSI
-297 PVIYGTIAYAI
+297 PSIYGTIAYAI

-313 AKRTPNIKMRSES
+313 AKRR
-326 STQVTGSLDIKADS
+326 LADS
-340 KTTVSP
+340 
-346 DGSISTK
+346 
-353 VDYRA
+353 A
-358 TVNSDAGT
+358 
-366 VPARRKYPL
+366 
-375 HSDSTLIDS
+375 LIDS

-392 YEELHVKPLGRSL
+392 YEELYVKPLSRSL
-405 LPSELFYKAILTYR
+405 IPSENFFKAVLTYR
-419 LGLVTA
+419 YGLTTTDTTA
-425 DSFRT
+425 RKMRT

-436 MTMALMDTAR
+436 MTMALIDTSK

-469 GIIEMK
+469 GILELK
-475 RKKQSGKLNSVDL
+475 RKKQAGKLNSVDL

-497 IKRQKEALT
+497 IKRQREALN

-530 SLDPTDSSGNV
+530 SLDPVDSTGNV
-541 TRAFERWMGKL
+541 TKAFERWMGKL
-552 DSAQQ
+552 DSTQLVK
-557 IRFKQ
+557 FKA

-572 YYAQKKKDYEKASY
+572 YYAQKKKDYEGASY
-586 YYGKVIELVPDDQAT
+586 YYGKVLELVPDDQVT

-619 NKPNKPAAAATTTTT
+619 NKPKATTGAAATTPASSASAAGTTATPAAGTTTAPATTT
-634 GTTTTTTPAGTTPT
+634 G
-648 TTPTGGTTPTTTPA
+648 
-662 GGKK
+662 GGK

>member
-1 MKKITVSFLFSA
+1 MKKITVSLILSSV
-13 LLMTSAVA
+13 LWVGSVA
-21 QSLAEGQRFS
+21 AQTLADGQKFS

-41 IYAKLITAK
+41 VYSSLIAKK
-50 PKVGDNYYWAG
+50 PKVGDNYYWAA

-70 LSALNSFNAGLAIA
+70 LNALNMFNQGLAIA
-84 PTSPLNLVGKGH
+84 PTFPLNLVGKGH

-111 VQASAAKKKLRPL
+111 AQASMAKKKVRPL
-124 INKEIARAYLLVE
+124 VNKEIARAYLLVE
-137 FGSPEQLKNYGARA
+137 YGSPEQLKGYGARA
-151 MDYLKI
+151 IDYLKI

-187 IVASYDAPSD
+187 IVAGYDATTD

-215 LALSKL
+215 LAISKL
-221 DEALALDVN
+221 DEALALDLN
-230 YAPAYRQKAEVFSLL
+230 YAPAYRQKAEVFSML

-251 VIYYEEYLKRNDN
+251 VFYYEEYLRRNDN

-276 LGGDFDR
+276 LGGDLDR
-283 CINEGKKLLEKKSI
+283 CIIEGKNLLAKKSI
-297 PVIYGTIAYAI
+297 PSIYGTIAYAI

-313 AKRTPNIKMRSES
+313 AKRR
-326 STQVTGSLDIKADS
+326 LADS
-340 KTTVSP
+340 
-346 DGSISTK
+346 
-353 VDYRA
+353 A
-358 TVNSDAGT
+358 
-366 VPARRKYPL
+366 
-375 HSDSTLIDS
+375 LIDS

-392 YEELHVKPLGRSL
+392 YEELYVKPLSRSL
-405 LPSELFYKAILTYR
+405 IPSENFFKAVLTYR
-419 LGLVTA
+419 YGLTTTDTTA
-425 DSFRT
+425 RKMRT

-436 MTMALMDTAR
+436 MTMALIDTSK

-469 GIIEMK
+469 GILELK
-475 RKKQSGKLNSVDL
+475 RKKQAGKLNSVDL

-497 IKRQKEALT
+497 IKRQREALN

-530 SLDPTDSSGNV
+530 SLDPVDSTGNV
-541 TRAFERWMGKL
+541 TKAFERWMGKL
-552 DSAQQ
+552 DSTQLVK
-557 IRFKQ
+557 FKA

-572 YYAQKKKDYEKASY
+572 YYAQKKKDYEGASY
-586 YYGKVIELVPDDQAT
+586 YYGKVLELVPDDQVT

-619 NKPNKPAAAATTTTT
+619 NKPKATTGAAATTPASSASAAGTTATPAAGTTTAPATTT
-634 GTTTTTTPAGTTPT
+634 G
-648 TTPTGGTTPTTTPA
+648 
-662 GGKK
+662 GGK

>member
-1 MKKITVSFLFSA
+1 MKKITVSLILSSV
-13 LLMTSAVA
+13 LWVGSVA
-21 QSLAEGQRFS
+21 AQTLADGQKFS

-41 IYAKLITAK
+41 VYSSLIAKK
-50 PKVGDNYYWAG
+50 PKVGDNYYWAA

-70 LSALNSFNAGLAIA
+70 LSALNMFNQGLAIA
-84 PTSPLNLVGKGH
+84 PTFPLNLVGKGH

-111 VQASAAKKKLRPL
+111 AQASMAKKKVRPL
-124 INKEIARAYLLVE
+124 VNKEIARAYLLVE
-137 FGSPEQLKNYGARA
+137 YGNAEQLKGYGARA
-151 MDYLKI
+151 IDYLKI

-187 IVASYDAPSD
+187 IVAGYDATTD

-215 LALSKL
+215 LAISKL

-230 YAPAYRQKAEVFSLL
+230 YAPAYRQKAEVFSML

-251 VIYYEEYLKRNDN
+251 VIYYEEYLRRNDN
-264 ITARKFYVQNLY
+264 ITARRFYVQNLY
-276 LGGDFDR
+276 LGGDLDR
-283 CINEGKKLLEKKSI
+283 CIIEGKNLLGKKSI
-297 PVIYGTIAYAI
+297 PSIYGTIAYAI

-313 AKRTPNIKMRSES
+313 AKRR
-326 STQVTGSLDIKADS
+326 LADS
-340 KTTVSP
+340 
-346 DGSISTK
+346 
-353 VDYRA
+353 A
-358 TVNSDAGT
+358 
-366 VPARRKYPL
+366 
-375 HSDSTLIDS
+375 LIDS

-392 YEELHVKPLGRSL
+392 YEELYVKPLNRSL
-405 LPSELFYKAILTYR
+405 IPSENFFKAVLTYR
-419 LGLVTA
+419 YGLTTTDTTA
-425 DSFRT
+425 RKMRT

-436 MTMALMDTAR
+436 MTMALIDTSK

-469 GIIEMK
+469 GILELK
-475 RKKQSGKLNSVDL
+475 RKKQAGKLNSVDL
-488 FYAGRCLAN
+488 FYSGRCLAN
-497 IKRQKEALT
+497 IKRQREALN

-530 SLDPTDSSGNV
+530 SLDPVDSTGNV
-541 TRAFERWMGKL
+541 TKAFERWMGKL
-552 DSAQQ
+552 DSAQL
-557 IRFKQ
+557 IKFKA

-572 YYAQKKKDYEKASY
+572 YYAQKKKDYERASY
-586 YYGKVIELVPDDQAT
+586 YYGKVLELVPDDQVT

-608 DDYLIKVKAKA
+608 DDYLAKVKAKA
-619 NKPNKPAAAATTTTT
+619 NKPKPTAAATPSASALPATDAAAGSTNAGATT
-634 GTTTTTTPAGTTPT
+634 GGNAAGTGATTPT
-648 TTPTGGTTPTTTPA
+648 TG
-662 GGKK
+662 GGK

>member
-313 AKRTPNIKMRSES
+313 AKRR
-326 STQVTGSLDIKADS
+326 LADS
-340 KTTVSP
+340 
-346 DGSISTK
+346 
-353 VDYRA
+353 A
-358 TVNSDAGT
+358 Q
-366 VPARRKYPL
+366 
-375 HSDSTLIDS
+375 IDS

-392 YEELHVKPLGRSL
+392 YEELYIKPLNRQL
-405 LPSELFYKAILTYR
+405 MPSENYYKGVLTYR
-419 LGLVTA
+419 YGLSTA
-425 DSFRT
+425 DSTARKMRT

-497 IKRQKEALT
+497 IKRQKEALS

-634 GTTTTTTPAGTTPT
+634 GTTTTTTPAGTTPA

>member
-1 MKKITVSFLFSA
+1 MKKITVSLILSSV
-13 LLMTSAVA
+13 LWVGSVA
-21 QSLAEGQRFS
+21 AQTLADGQKFS

-41 IYAKLITAK
+41 VYSSLIAKK
-50 PKVGDNYYWAG
+50 PKVGDNYYWAA

-70 LSALNSFNAGLAIA
+70 MNALNMFNQGLAIA
-84 PTSPLNLVGKGH
+84 PTFPLNLVGKGH

-111 VQASAAKKKLRPL
+111 AQASMAKKKVRPL
-124 INKEIARAYLLVE
+124 VNKEIARAYLLVE
-137 FGSPEQLKNYGARA
+137 YGSPEQLKGYGARA
-151 MDYLKI
+151 IDYLKI

-187 IVASYDAPSD
+187 IVAGYDATTD

-215 LALSKL
+215 LAISKL
-221 DEALALDVN
+221 DEALALDLN
-230 YAPAYRQKAEVFSLL
+230 YAPAYRQKAEVFSML

-251 VIYYEEYLKRNDN
+251 VFYYEEYLRRNDN

-276 LGGDFDR
+276 LGGDLDR
-283 CINEGKKLLEKKSI
+283 CIIEGKNLLAKKSI
-297 PVIYGTIAYAI
+297 PSIYGTIAYAI

-313 AKRTPNIKMRSES
+313 AKRR
-326 STQVTGSLDIKADS
+326 LADS
-340 KTTVSP
+340 
-346 DGSISTK
+346 
-353 VDYRA
+353 A
-358 TVNSDAGT
+358 
-366 VPARRKYPL
+366 
-375 HSDSTLIDS
+375 LIDS

-392 YEELHVKPLGRSL
+392 YEELYVKPLSRSL
-405 LPSELFYKAILTYR
+405 IPSENFFKAVLTYR
-419 LGLVTA
+419 YGLTTTDTTA
-425 DSFRT
+425 RKMRT

-436 MTMALMDTAR
+436 MTMALIDTSK

-469 GIIEMK
+469 GILELK
-475 RKKQSGKLNSVDL
+475 RKKQAGKLNSVDL

-497 IKRQKEALT
+497 IKRQREALN

-530 SLDPTDSSGNV
+530 SLDPVDSTGNV
-541 TRAFERWMGKL
+541 TKAFERWMGKL
-552 DSAQQ
+552 DSTQLVK
-557 IRFKQ
+557 FKA

-572 YYAQKKKDYEKASY
+572 YYAQKKKDYEGASY
-586 YYGKVIELVPDDQAT
+586 YYGKVLELVPDDQVT

-619 NKPNKPAAAATTTTT
+619 NKPKATTGAAATTPASSASAAGTTATPAAGTTTAPATTT
-634 GTTTTTTPAGTTPT
+634 G
-648 TTPTGGTTPTTTPA
+648 
-662 GGKK
+662 GGK

>member
-1 MKKITVSFLFSA
+1 MKKITVSLILSSV
-13 LLMTSAVA
+13 LWVGSVA
-21 QSLAEGQRFS
+21 AQTLADGQKFS

-41 IYAKLITAK
+41 VYSSLIAKK
-50 PKVGDNYYWAG
+50 PKVGDNYYWAA

-70 LSALNSFNAGLAIA
+70 LNALNMFNQGLAIA
-84 PTSPLNLVGKGH
+84 PTFPLNLVGKGH

-111 VQASAAKKKLRPL
+111 AQASMAKKKVRPL
-124 INKEIARAYLLVE
+124 VNKEIARAYLLVE
-137 FGSPEQLKNYGARA
+137 FGSPEQLKGYGARA
-151 MDYLKI
+151 IDYLKI

-187 IVASYDAPSD
+187 IVAGYDATTD

-215 LALSKL
+215 LAISKL
-221 DEALALDVN
+221 DEALALDLN
-230 YAPAYRQKAEVFSLL
+230 YAPAYRQKAEVFSML

-251 VIYYEEYLKRNDN
+251 VFYYEEYLRRNDN

-276 LGGDFDR
+276 LGGDLDR
-283 CINEGKKLLEKKSI
+283 CIIEGKNLLAKKSI
-297 PVIYGTIAYAI
+297 PSIYGTIAYAI

-313 AKRTPNIKMRSES
+313 AKRR
-326 STQVTGSLDIKADS
+326 LADS
-340 KTTVSP
+340 
-346 DGSISTK
+346 
-353 VDYRA
+353 A
-358 TVNSDAGT
+358 
-366 VPARRKYPL
+366 
-375 HSDSTLIDS
+375 LIDS

-392 YEELHVKPLGRSL
+392 YEELYVKPLSRSL
-405 LPSELFYKAILTYR
+405 IPSENFFKAVLTYR
-419 LGLVTA
+419 YGLTTTDTTA
-425 DSFRT
+425 RKMRT

-436 MTMALMDTAR
+436 MTMALIDTSK

-469 GIIEMK
+469 GILELK
-475 RKKQSGKLNSVDL
+475 RKKQAGKLNSVDL
-488 FYAGRCLAN
+488 FYSGRCLAN
-497 IKRQKEALT
+497 IKRQREALN

-530 SLDPTDSSGNV
+530 SLDPVDSTGNV
-541 TRAFERWMGKL
+541 TKAFERWMGKL
-552 DSAQQ
+552 DSTQLVK
-557 IRFKQ
+557 FKA

-572 YYAQKKKDYEKASY
+572 YYAQKKKDYEGASY
-586 YYGKVIELVPDDQAT
+586 YYGKVLELVPDDQVT

-619 NKPNKPAAAATTTTT
+619 NKPKATTGAAATTPATSASAAGTTATPAAGTTTAPATTT
-634 GTTTTTTPAGTTPT
+634 G
-648 TTPTGGTTPTTTPA
+648 
-662 GGKK
+662 GGK

>member
-1 MKKITVSFLFSA
+1 MKKITVSLILSSV
-13 LLMTSAVA
+13 LWVGSVA
-21 QSLAEGQRFS
+21 AQTLADGQKFS

-41 IYAKLITAK
+41 VYSSLIAKK
-50 PKVGDNYYWAG
+50 PKVGDNYYWAA

-70 LSALNSFNAGLAIA
+70 LSALNMFNQGLAIA
-84 PTSPLNLVGKGH
+84 PTFPLNLVGKGH

-111 VQASAAKKKLRPL
+111 AQASMAKKKVRPL
-124 INKEIARAYLLVE
+124 VNKEIARAYLLVE
-137 FGSPEQLKNYGARA
+137 YGNAEQLKGYGARA
-151 MDYLKI
+151 IDYLKI

-187 IVASYDAPSD
+187 IVAGYDATTD

-215 LALSKL
+215 LAISKL

-230 YAPAYRQKAEVFSLL
+230 YAPAYRQKAEVFSML

-251 VIYYEEYLKRNDN
+251 VFYYEEYLRRNDN

-276 LGGDFDR
+276 LGGDLDR
-283 CINEGKKLLEKKSI
+283 CIIEGKNLLGKKSI
-297 PVIYGTIAYAI
+297 PSIYGTIAYAI

-313 AKRTPNIKMRSES
+313 AKRR
-326 STQVTGSLDIKADS
+326 LADS
-340 KTTVSP
+340 
-346 DGSISTK
+346 
-353 VDYRA
+353 A
-358 TVNSDAGT
+358 
-366 VPARRKYPL
+366 
-375 HSDSTLIDS
+375 LIDS

-392 YEELHVKPLGRSL
+392 YEELYVKPLNRSL
-405 LPSELFYKAILTYR
+405 IPSENFFKAVLTYR
-419 LGLVTA
+419 YGLTTTDTTA
-425 DSFRT
+425 RKMRT

-436 MTMALMDTAR
+436 MTMALIDTSK

-469 GIIEMK
+469 GILELK
-475 RKKQSGKLNSVDL
+475 RKKQAGKLNSVDL

-497 IKRQKEALT
+497 IKRQREALN

-530 SLDPTDSSGNV
+530 SLDPADSTGNV
-541 TRAFERWMGKL
+541 TKAFERWMGKL
-552 DSAQQ
+552 DSAQL
-557 IRFKQ
+557 IKFKA

-572 YYAQKKKDYEKASY
+572 YYAQKKKDYERASY
-586 YYGKVIELVPDDQAT
+586 YYGKVLELVPDDQVT

-608 DDYLIKVKAKA
+608 DDYLAKVKAKA
-619 NKPNKPAAAATTTTT
+619 NKPKPTAAATPSASASPATDAAAGSTNAGATT
-634 GTTTTTTPAGTTPT
+634 GGNAAGTGATTPT
-648 TTPTGGTTPTTTPA
+648 TG
-662 GGKK
+662 GGK

>member
-1 MKKITVSFLFSA
+1 MKKITVSLILSSV
-13 LLMTSAVA
+13 LWVGSVA
-21 QSLAEGQRFS
+21 AQTLADGQKFS

-41 IYAKLITAK
+41 VYASLIAKK
-50 PKVGDNYYWAG
+50 PKVGDNYYWAA

-70 LSALNSFNAGLAIA
+70 LNALNMFNQGLAIA
-84 PTSPLNLVGKGH
+84 PTFPLNLVGKGH

-111 VQASAAKKKLRPL
+111 AQASMAKKKVRPL
-124 INKEIARAYLLVE
+124 VNKEIARAYLLVE
-137 FGSPEQLKNYGARA
+137 YGSAEQLKGYGARA
-151 MDYLKI
+151 IDYLKI

-187 IVASYDAPSD
+187 IVAGYDATTD

-215 LALSKL
+215 LAISKL

-230 YAPAYRQKAEVFSLL
+230 YAPAYRQKAEVFSML

-251 VIYYEEYLKRNDN
+251 VFYYEEYLRRNDN

-276 LGGDFDR
+276 LGGDLDR
-283 CINEGKKLLEKKSI
+283 CIIEGKNLLAKKSI
-297 PVIYGTIAYAI
+297 PSIYGTIAYAI

-313 AKRTPNIKMRSES
+313 AKRR
-326 STQVTGSLDIKADS
+326 LADS
-340 KTTVSP
+340 
-346 DGSISTK
+346 
-353 VDYRA
+353 A
-358 TVNSDAGT
+358 
-366 VPARRKYPL
+366 
-375 HSDSTLIDS
+375 LIDS

-392 YEELHVKPLGRSL
+392 YEELYVKPLNRSL
-405 LPSELFYKAILTYR
+405 IPSENFFKAVLTYR
-419 LGLVTA
+419 YGLTTTDTTA
-425 DSFRT
+425 RKMRT

-436 MTMALMDTAR
+436 MTMALIDTSK

-469 GIIEMK
+469 GILELK
-475 RKKQSGKLNSVDL
+475 RKKQAGKLNSVDL

-497 IKRQKEALT
+497 IKRQREALN

-530 SLDPTDSSGNV
+530 SLDPVDSTGNV
-541 TRAFERWMGKL
+541 TKAFERWMGKL
-552 DSAQQ
+552 DSTQLVK
-557 IRFKQ
+557 FKA

-572 YYAQKKKDYEKASY
+572 YYAQKKKDYERASY
-586 YYGKVIELVPDDQAT
+586 YYGKVLELVPDDQVT

-608 DDYLIKVKAKA
+608 DDYLAKVKAKA
-619 NKPNKPAAAATTTTT
+619 NKPKATTGAAATTPASSASAAGTTATPAAGTTTAPATTT
-634 GTTTTTTPAGTTPT
+634 G
-648 TTPTGGTTPTTTPA
+648 
-662 GGKK
+662 GGK

>member
-1 MKKITVSFLFSA
+1 MKKITVSLILSSV
-13 LLMTSAVA
+13 LWVGSVA
-21 QSLAEGQRFS
+21 AQTLADGQKFS

-41 IYAKLITAK
+41 VYSSLIAKK
-50 PKVGDNYYWAG
+50 PKVGDNYYWAA

-70 LSALNSFNAGLAIA
+70 LNALNMFNQGLAIA
-84 PTSPLNLVGKGH
+84 PTFPLNLVGKGH

-111 VQASAAKKKLRPL
+111 AQASMAKKKVRPL
-124 INKEIARAYLLVE
+124 VNKEIARAYLLVE
-137 FGSPEQLKNYGARA
+137 YGSAEQLKGYGARA
-151 MDYLKI
+151 IDYLKI

-187 IVASYDAPSD
+187 IVAGYDATTD

-215 LALSKL
+215 LAISKL
-221 DEALALDVN
+221 DEALALDLN
-230 YAPAYRQKAEVFSLL
+230 YAPAYRQKAEVFSML

-251 VIYYEEYLKRNDN
+251 VFYYEEYLRRNDN

-276 LGGDFDR
+276 LGGDLDR
-283 CINEGKKLLEKKSI
+283 CIIEGKNLLAKKSI
-297 PVIYGTIAYAI
+297 PSIYGTIAYAI

-313 AKRTPNIKMRSES
+313 AKRR
-326 STQVTGSLDIKADS
+326 LADS
-340 KTTVSP
+340 
-346 DGSISTK
+346 
-353 VDYRA
+353 A
-358 TVNSDAGT
+358 
-366 VPARRKYPL
+366 
-375 HSDSTLIDS
+375 LIDS

-392 YEELHVKPLGRSL
+392 YEELYVKPLSRSL
-405 LPSELFYKAILTYR
+405 IPSENFFKAVLTYR
-419 LGLVTA
+419 YGLTTTDTTA
-425 DSFRT
+425 RKMRT

-436 MTMALMDTAR
+436 MTMALIDTSK

-469 GIIEMK
+469 GILELK
-475 RKKQSGKLNSVDL
+475 RKKQAGKLNSVDL

-497 IKRQKEALT
+497 IKRQREALN

-530 SLDPTDSSGNV
+530 SLDPVDSTGNV
-541 TRAFERWMGKL
+541 TKAFERWMGKL
-552 DSAQQ
+552 DSTQLVK
-557 IRFKQ
+557 FKA

-572 YYAQKKKDYEKASY
+572 YYAQKKKDYEGASY
-586 YYGKVIELVPDDQAT
+586 YYGKVLELVPDDQVT

-619 NKPNKPAAAATTTTT
+619 NKPKATTGAAATTPASSASAAGTTATPAAGTTTAPTTTT
-634 GTTTTTTPAGTTPT
+634 G
-648 TTPTGGTTPTTTPA
+648 
-662 GGKK
+662 GGK

>member
-1 MKKITVSFLFSA
+1 MKKITVSLILSSV
-13 LLMTSAVA
+13 LWVGSVA
-21 QSLAEGQRFS
+21 AQTLADGQKFS

-41 IYAKLITAK
+41 VYSSLIAKK
-50 PKVGDNYYWAG
+50 PKVGDNYYWAA

-70 LSALNSFNAGLAIA
+70 LNALNMFNQGLAIA
-84 PTSPLNLVGKGH
+84 PTFPLNLVGKGH

-111 VQASAAKKKLRPL
+111 AQASMAKKKVRPL
-124 INKEIARAYLLVE
+124 VNKEIARAYLLVE
-137 FGSPEQLKNYGARA
+137 YGSPEQLKGYGARA
-151 MDYLKI
+151 IDYLKI

-187 IVASYDAPSD
+187 IVAGYDATTD

-215 LALSKL
+215 LAISKL
-221 DEALALDVN
+221 DEALALDLN
-230 YAPAYRQKAEVFSLL
+230 YAPAYRQKAEVFSML

-251 VIYYEEYLKRNDN
+251 VFYYEEYLRRNDN

-276 LGGDFDR
+276 LGGDLDR
-283 CINEGKKLLEKKSI
+283 CIIEGKNLLAKKSI
-297 PVIYGTIAYAI
+297 PSIYGTIAYAI

-313 AKRTPNIKMRSES
+313 AKRR
-326 STQVTGSLDIKADS
+326 LADS
-340 KTTVSP
+340 
-346 DGSISTK
+346 
-353 VDYRA
+353 A
-358 TVNSDAGT
+358 
-366 VPARRKYPL
+366 
-375 HSDSTLIDS
+375 LIDS

-392 YEELHVKPLGRSL
+392 YEELYVKPLSRSL
-405 LPSELFYKAILTYR
+405 IPSENFFKAVLTYR
-419 LGLVTA
+419 YGLTTTDTTA
-425 DSFRT
+425 RKMRT

-436 MTMALMDTAR
+436 MTMALIDTSK

-469 GIIEMK
+469 GILELK
-475 RKKQSGKLNSVDL
+475 RKKQAGKLNSVDL

-497 IKRQKEALT
+497 IKRQREALN

-530 SLDPTDSSGNV
+530 SLDPVDSTGNV
-541 TRAFERWMGKL
+541 TKAFERWMGKL
-552 DSAQQ
+552 DSTQLVK
-557 IRFKQ
+557 FKA

-572 YYAQKKKDYEKASY
+572 YYAQKKKDYEGASY
-586 YYGKVIELVPDDQAT
+586 YYGKVLELVPDDQVT

-619 NKPNKPAAAATTTTT
+619 NKPKATTGASATTPASSASAAGTTATPAAGATTAPTTTT
-634 GTTTTTTPAGTTPT
+634 G
-648 TTPTGGTTPTTTPA
+648 
-662 GGKK
+662 GGK

>member
-1 MKKITVSFLFSA
+1 MKKITVSLILSSV
-13 LLMTSAVA
+13 LWVGSVA
-21 QSLAEGQRFS
+21 AQTLADGQKFS

-41 IYAKLITAK
+41 VYSSLIAKK
-50 PKVGDNYYWAG
+50 PKVGDNYYWAA

-70 LSALNSFNAGLAIA
+70 LSALNMFNQGLAIA
-84 PTSPLNLVGKGH
+84 PTFPVNLVGKGH

-111 VQASAAKKKLRPL
+111 AQASMAKKKVRPL
-124 INKEIARAYLLVE
+124 VNKEIARAYLLVE
-137 FGSPEQLKNYGARA
+137 YGSPEQLKGYGARA
-151 MDYLKI
+151 IDYLKI

-187 IVASYDAPSD
+187 IVAGYDATTD

-215 LALSKL
+215 LAISKL

-230 YAPAYRQKAEVFSLL
+230 YAPAYRQKAEVFSML

-251 VIYYEEYLKRNDN
+251 VFYYEEYLRRNDN

-276 LGGDFDR
+276 LGGDLDR
-283 CINEGKKLLEKKSI
+283 CIIEGKNLLGKKSI
-297 PVIYGTIAYAI
+297 PSIYGTIAYAI

-313 AKRTPNIKMRSES
+313 AKRR
-326 STQVTGSLDIKADS
+326 LADS
-340 KTTVSP
+340 
-346 DGSISTK
+346 
-353 VDYRA
+353 A
-358 TVNSDAGT
+358 
-366 VPARRKYPL
+366 
-375 HSDSTLIDS
+375 LIDS

-392 YEELHVKPLGRSL
+392 YEELYVKPLNRSL
-405 LPSELFYKAILTYR
+405 IPSENFFKAVLTYR
-419 LGLVTA
+419 YGLTTTDTTA
-425 DSFRT
+425 RKMRT

-436 MTMALMDTAR
+436 MTMALIDTSK

-469 GIIEMK
+469 GILELK
-475 RKKQSGKLNSVDL
+475 RKKQAGKLNSVDL

-497 IKRQKEALT
+497 IKRQREALN

-530 SLDPTDSSGNV
+530 SLDPVDSTGNV
-541 TRAFERWMGKL
+541 TKAFERWMGKL
-552 DSAQQ
+552 DSAQLVK
-557 IRFKQ
+557 FKA

-572 YYAQKKKDYEKASY
+572 YYAQKKKDYERASY
-586 YYGKVIELVPDDQAT
+586 YYGKVLELVPDDQVT

-608 DDYLIKVKAKA
+608 DDYLAKVKAKA
-619 NKPNKPAAAATTTTT
+619 NKPKPTAAATPSASASPATDAAAGSTNAGATT
-634 GTTTTTTPAGTTPT
+634 GGNAAGTGATTPT
-648 TTPTGGTTPTTTPA
+648 TG
-662 GGKK
+662 GGK

>member
-1 MKKITVSFLFSA
+1 MKKITVSLILSSV
-13 LLMTSAVA
+13 LWVGSVA
-21 QSLAEGQRFS
+21 AQTLADGQKFS

-41 IYAKLITAK
+41 VYSSLIAKK
-50 PKVGDNYYWAG
+50 PKVGDNYYWAA

-70 LSALNSFNAGLAIA
+70 LNALNMFNQGLAIA
-84 PTSPLNLVGKGH
+84 PTFPLNLVGKGH

-111 VQASAAKKKLRPL
+111 AQASMAKKKVRPL
-124 INKEIARAYLLVE
+124 VNKEIARAYLLVE
-137 FGSPEQLKNYGARA
+137 YGSPEQLKGYGARA
-151 MDYLKI
+151 IDYLKI

-187 IVASYDAPSD
+187 IVAGYDATTD

-215 LALSKL
+215 LAISKL
-221 DEALALDVN
+221 DEALALDLN
-230 YAPAYRQKAEVFSLL
+230 YAPAYRQKAEVFSML

-251 VIYYEEYLKRNDN
+251 VFYYEEYLRRNDN

-276 LGGDFDR
+276 LGGDLDR
-283 CINEGKKLLEKKSI
+283 CIIEGKNLLAKKSI
-297 PVIYGTIAYAI
+297 PSIYGTIAYAI

-313 AKRTPNIKMRSES
+313 AKRR
-326 STQVTGSLDIKADS
+326 LADS
-340 KTTVSP
+340 
-346 DGSISTK
+346 
-353 VDYRA
+353 A
-358 TVNSDAGT
+358 
-366 VPARRKYPL
+366 
-375 HSDSTLIDS
+375 LIDS

-392 YEELHVKPLGRSL
+392 YEELYVKPLSRSL
-405 LPSELFYKAILTYR
+405 IPSENFFKAVLTYR
-419 LGLVTA
+419 YGLTTTDTTA
-425 DSFRT
+425 RKMRT

-436 MTMALMDTAR
+436 MTMALIDTSK

-469 GIIEMK
+469 GILELK
-475 RKKQSGKLNSVDL
+475 RKKQAGKLNSVDL
-488 FYAGRCLAN
+488 FYSGRCLAN
-497 IKRQKEALT
+497 IKRQREALN

-530 SLDPTDSSGNV
+530 SLDPVDSTGNV
-541 TRAFERWMGKL
+541 TKAFERWMGKL
-552 DSAQQ
+552 DSTQLVK
-557 IRFKQ
+557 FKA

-572 YYAQKKKDYEKASY
+572 YYAQKKKDYEGASY
-586 YYGKVIELVPDDQAT
+586 YYGKVLELVPDDQVT

-619 NKPNKPAAAATTTTT
+619 NKPKATTGASATTPASSASAAGTTATPAAGTTTAPTTTT
-634 GTTTTTTPAGTTPT
+634 G
-648 TTPTGGTTPTTTPA
+648 
-662 GGKK
+662 GGK

>member
-1 MKKITVSFLFSA
+1 MKKITVSLILSSI
-13 LLMTSAVA
+13 LWVGSVA
-21 QSLAEGQRFS
+21 AQTLADGQKFS

-41 IYAKLITAK
+41 VYSSLIAKK
-50 PKVGDNYYWAG
+50 PKVGDNYYWAA

-70 LSALNSFNAGLAIA
+70 LSALNMFNQGLAIA
-84 PTSPLNLVGKGH
+84 PTFPLNLVGKGH

-111 VQASAAKKKLRPL
+111 AQASMAKKKVRPL
-124 INKEIARAYLLVE
+124 VNKEIARAYLLVE
-137 FGSPEQLKNYGARA
+137 YGSPEQLKGYGARA
-151 MDYLKI
+151 IDYLKI

-187 IVASYDAPSD
+187 IVAGYDATTD

-215 LALSKL
+215 LAISKL

-230 YAPAYRQKAEVFSLL
+230 YAPAYRQKAEVFSML

-251 VIYYEEYLKRNDN
+251 VFYYEEYLRRNDN

-276 LGGDFDR
+276 LGGDLDR
-283 CINEGKKLLEKKSI
+283 CIIEGKNLLGKKSI
-297 PVIYGTIAYAI
+297 PSIYGTIAYAI

-313 AKRTPNIKMRSES
+313 AKRR
-326 STQVTGSLDIKADS
+326 LADS
-340 KTTVSP
+340 
-346 DGSISTK
+346 
-353 VDYRA
+353 A
-358 TVNSDAGT
+358 
-366 VPARRKYPL
+366 
-375 HSDSTLIDS
+375 LIDS

-392 YEELHVKPLGRSL
+392 YEELYVKPLNRSL
-405 LPSELFYKAILTYR
+405 IPSENFFKAVLTYR
-419 LGLVTA
+419 YGLTTTDTTA
-425 DSFRT
+425 RKMRT

-436 MTMALMDTAR
+436 MTMALIDTSK

-469 GIIEMK
+469 GILELK
-475 RKKQSGKLNSVDL
+475 RKKQAGKLNSVDL

-497 IKRQKEALT
+497 IKRQREALN

-530 SLDPTDSSGNV
+530 SLDPVDSTGNV
-541 TRAFERWMGKL
+541 TKAFERWMGKL
-552 DSAQQ
+552 DSAQLVK
-557 IRFKQ
+557 FKA

-572 YYAQKKKDYEKASY
+572 YYAQKKKDYERASY
-586 YYGKVIELVPDDQAT
+586 YYGKLLELVPDDQVT

-608 DDYLIKVKAKA
+608 DDYLAKVKAKA
-619 NKPNKPAAAATTTTT
+619 NKPKPTAAATPSASASPATDAAAGSTNAGATT
-634 GTTTTTTPAGTTPT
+634 GGNAAGTGATTPT
-648 TTPTGGTTPTTTPA
+648 TG
-662 GGKK
+662 GGK

>member
-1 MKKITVSFLFSA
+1 
-13 LLMTSAVA
+13 
-21 QSLAEGQRFS
+21 
-31 RNEEFEKAEQ
+31 
-41 IYAKLITAK
+41 LIATK

-70 LSALNSFNAGLAIA
+70 LSALNMFNQGLAIA
-84 PTSPLNLVGKGH
+84 PTGPLNLVGKGH

-111 VQASAAKKKLRPL
+111 VQASVAKKKLRPL

-137 FGSPEQLKNYGARA
+137 FGSPEQLKTYGARA
-151 MDYLKI
+151 IDYLKI

-187 IVASYDAPSD
+187 IVAGYDATSD

-202 RQAKVYARANAGT
+202 RQAKVYARANAAT

-251 VIYYEEYLKRNDN
+251 VIYYEEYLRRNDN

-276 LGGDFDR
+276 LSGDFDR
-283 CINEGKKLLEKKSI
+283 CINEGKKLLDKKSI

-313 AKRTPNIKMRSES
+313 AKRR
-326 STQVTGSLDIKADS
+326 LADS
-340 KTTVSP
+340 
-346 DGSISTK
+346 
-353 VDYRA
+353 A
-358 TVNSDAGT
+358 Q
-366 VPARRKYPL
+366 
-375 HSDSTLIDS
+375 IDS
-384 GLNYFFKN
+384 GLNYFMKN
-392 YEELHVKPLGRSL
+392 YEELHIKPLNRGL
-405 LPSELFYKAILTYR
+405 LPSESYFKGVLTYR
-419 LGLVTA
+419 YGLSTT
-425 DSFRT
+425 DTLSRKLRT
-430 VESYNL
+430 VESFNL
-436 MTMALMDTAR
+436 MTMALMDTAK
-446 AGANTYQMAQKM
+446 AGVNTYQMAQKM

-475 RKKQSGKLNSVDL
+475 RKKQMGKLNSVDL

-511 ITQDTNYLSG
+511 VTQDTNYLSG

-541 TRAFERWMGKL
+541 TKAFDRWMGKL
-552 DSAQQ
+552 DSAQRV
-557 IRFKQ
+557 RFIQ

-608 DDYLIKVKAKA
+608 DDYLAKVKAKA
-619 NKPNKPAAAATTTTT
+619 NKPKPAATATGAAATTPATDASAA
-634 GTTTTTTPAGTTPT
+634 GTSTTPATTN
-648 TTPTGGTTPTTTPA
+648 GGN
-662 GGKK
+662 